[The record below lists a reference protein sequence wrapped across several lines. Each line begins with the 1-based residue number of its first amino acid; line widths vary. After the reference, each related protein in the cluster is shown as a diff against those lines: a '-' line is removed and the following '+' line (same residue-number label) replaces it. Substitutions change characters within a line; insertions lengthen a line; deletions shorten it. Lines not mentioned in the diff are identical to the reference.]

1 MLHYRTSRTMFVNRV
16 ALASVVAGLV
26 ALLACT
32 LVLSAGTV
40 QGSTIDQA
48 SSKSQTV
55 RLTKLLDEVRRLSE
69 LNRLVELK
77 VQGALLGPDGGP
89 SSLQGE
95 QGKRETSW
103 DMDYGW
109 GGGRFGKRMD
119 SLGIAGRF
127 GRSVN
132 DDQSNH

>member
-1 MLHYRTSRTMFVNRV
+1 MFVNRV
-16 ALASVVAGLV
+16 ALASIVAGLV
-26 ALLACT
+26 AILACT

-40 QGSTIDQA
+40 TGNTDQA
-48 SSKSQTV
+48 SKSQTI
-55 RLTKLLDEVRRLSE
+55 RFTKLLDEVRRLSE

-77 VQGALLGPDGGP
+77 VQQALLGVDGGA
-89 SSLQGE
+89 LAE
-95 QGKRETSW
+95 HEKREASW

-132 DDQSNH
+132 EDSSSH

>member
-1 MLHYRTSRTMFVNRV
+1 MFVNRV
-16 ALASVVAGLV
+16 ALASMVAGLV
-26 ALLACT
+26 AILACT
-32 LVLSAGTV
+32 LVLSAGTAS
-40 QGSTIDQA
+40 GNIDQA
-48 SSKSQTV
+48 SKSQTV

-69 LNRLVELK
+69 LNRLIELK
-77 VQGALLGPDGGP
+77 VQQALLGADGG
-89 SSLQGE
+89 SLADQ
-95 QGKRETSW
+95 KREASW

-132 DDQSNH
+132 EDPSNH